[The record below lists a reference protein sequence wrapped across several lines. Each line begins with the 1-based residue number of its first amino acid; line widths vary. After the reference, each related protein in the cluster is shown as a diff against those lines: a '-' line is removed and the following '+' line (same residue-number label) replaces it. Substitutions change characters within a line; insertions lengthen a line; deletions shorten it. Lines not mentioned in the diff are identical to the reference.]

1 MPTAFLEEQ
10 IIQNYLREN
19 EAATGVHLL
28 TKDEAWERIIENR
41 KALGITEEMGTEAHE
56 IVWQELSDENLGSS
70 FSIAEILKNEYK
82 KKANTER

>member
-1 MPTAFLEEQ
+1 
-10 IIQNYLREN
+10 
-19 EAATGVHLL
+19 
-28 TKDEAWERIIENR
+28 
-41 KALGITEEMGTEAHE
+41 MGTEAHE